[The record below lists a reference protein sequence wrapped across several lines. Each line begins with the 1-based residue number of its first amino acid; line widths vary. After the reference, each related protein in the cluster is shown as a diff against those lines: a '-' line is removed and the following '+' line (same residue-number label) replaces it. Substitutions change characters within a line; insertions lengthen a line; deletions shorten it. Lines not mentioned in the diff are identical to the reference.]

1 MLQTVKL
8 AKSFNEYKRIILVLN
23 YEAQREFY

>member
-8 AKSFNEYKRIILVLN
+8 AKKFIEHKRIILVLN